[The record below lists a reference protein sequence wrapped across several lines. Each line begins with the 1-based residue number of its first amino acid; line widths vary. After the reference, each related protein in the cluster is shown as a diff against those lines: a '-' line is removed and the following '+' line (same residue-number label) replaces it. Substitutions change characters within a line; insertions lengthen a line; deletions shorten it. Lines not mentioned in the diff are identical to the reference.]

1 MQKGGVMKKEYLI
14 GVLMVLVLLALF
26 MYQTFTDQGIEIE
39 EIKEEVFIKVYI
51 SGEIKNPGVYSLKE
65 DERLDS
71 LIKKAGGFTK
81 DAIKDKI
88 NLAKKLK
95 DGEMV
100 VIHSIKDKKEGKE
113 YSGLDI
119 FNYGSLDDIKSI
131 NGIGEVLAKNILNYR
146 NTNGF
151 FSSYDD
157 LIHVNGIGEGK
168 LSTIK
173 KSLEVD

>member
-1 MQKGGVMKKEYLI
+1 MKKEYI
-14 GVLMVLVLLALF
+14 VGICMVLILISLF
-26 MYQTFTDQGIEIE
+26 VYQMITDKGVEIE
-39 EIKEEVFIKVYI
+39 ELQELKEDEFIKVYI
-51 SGEIKNPGVYSLKE
+51 SGEIKKPGVYSLNE

-71 LIKKAGGFTK
+71 LIKKAGGFK
-81 DAIKDKI
+81 ENALKDKI

-95 DGEMV
+95 DGEMI
-100 VIHSIKDKKEGKE
+100 VIYSTEDKKEDNS
-113 YSGLDI
+113 YSGIDI

-151 FSSYDD
+151 FSSFDD
-157 LIHVNGIGEGK
+157 LINVNGIGEGK

-173 KSLEVD
+173 KSLGVN